1 MNSAMKRGNGNIR
14 ASLFFVGFVV
24 AWLFIL
30 SEYAMAD
37 FWIDVPVLTEA
48 DCECENGGFDCE

>member
-1 MNSAMKRGNGNIR
+1 MNSASKKSNGNIR

-30 SEYAMAD
+30 SEYAEAR
-37 FWIDVPVLTEA
+37 FIDEMPPVIESA
-48 DCECENGGFDCE
+48 DCE

>member
-1 MNSAMKRGNGNIR
+1 MNSASKKGNGNIR

-30 SEYAMAD
+30 SEYAEAR
-37 FWIDVPVLTEA
+37 FIDEMPKPLEVT
-48 DCECENGGFDCE
+48 DCE